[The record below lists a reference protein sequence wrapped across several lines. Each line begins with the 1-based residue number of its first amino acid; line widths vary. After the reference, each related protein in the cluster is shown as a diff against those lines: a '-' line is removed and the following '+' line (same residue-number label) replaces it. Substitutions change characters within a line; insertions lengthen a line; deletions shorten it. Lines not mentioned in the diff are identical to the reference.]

1 MTNAFPVKIGLEI
14 HGYLDT
20 HEKLFCMCKT
30 DFLNSKPNSL
40 VCPICTGQP
49 GSKPMAPNSDA
60 IKKMIQIALVF
71 GSKIN
76 YSNII
81 WQRKHYSWADL
92 PKGYQTTISGM
103 HATTNAT
110 GGKFK
115 GINLTELHLEEDPA
129 QWNPDSGKINY
140 NRSGLPLIEIVTEPE
155 FSDAEQVIEWLKS
168 LLLSLSYIKA
178 VRKNAGIKVDVNV
191 STYGERVEMKNLN
204 SLEKIRK
211 AIEYEIVRQIE
222 NHQKGIVQTRD
233 TLAFDEKSG
242 KTIKMRS
249 KEGAADYRFIP
260 DPDLS
265 TITIDKKMVNGIKA
279 DLPEMPEVKLT
290 RLLKKYKV
298 GEKDAKILTKNLELV
313 EFFEEFADRITKPI
327 RIIQKKMDEV
337 MKPIGVVQGE
347 MNKAMEPI
355 RQSQKGIENAMKPL
369 RQLQKNLS
377 WITIELPRI
386 LNYNKR
392 TLEDA
397 EVDIRPSHVAELVD
411 KVNKGEITVLKGKQ
425 IMNDF
430 VPKSFSLKEH
440 KGEISNIDDSAIENL
455 CRQVIDEN
463 AHVVEEYKSGKTA
476 SLNFLIGQVMRLSER
491 RADFKVAGETLKRLI
506 NG

>member
-1 MTNAFPVKIGLEI
+1 MAKAFPVKIGLEI

-30 DFLNSKPNSL
+30 DFLDTKPNSL

-49 GSKPMAPNSDA
+49 GSKPMAPNSEA
-60 IKKMIQIALVF
+60 IKKMIQIALIF

-168 LLLSLSYIKA
+168 LLLSLSYIKS
-178 VRKNAGIKVDVNV
+178 VRKNAGIKVDVNI

-211 AIEYEIVRQIE
+211 AIEYEIIRQIE
-222 NHQKGIVQTRD
+222 NHQKGITQTRD

-260 DPDLS
+260 DPDLP
-265 TITIDKKMVNGIKA
+265 TITIDKKLVNEIKA
-279 DLPEMPEVKLT
+279 GLPEMPEVKLSK
-290 RLLKKYKV
+290 LLKKYKV

-313 EFFEEFADRITKPI
+313 EFFEELVKENID
-327 RIIQKKMDEV
+327 
-337 MKPIGVVQGE
+337 
-347 MNKAMEPI
+347 MN
-355 RQSQKGIENAMKPL
+355 
-369 RQLQKNLS
+369 KNLS
-377 WITIELPRI
+377 WVTIELLRV
-386 LNYNKR
+386 LNYNKK
-392 TLEDA
+392 TLED
-397 EVDIRPSHVAELVD
+397 EDVEILPSHLAELIKTVTSG
-411 KVNKGEITVLKGKQ
+411 KITVLKGKQ

-440 KGEISNIDDSAIENL
+440 KGEISSIDDSAIENL
-455 CRQVIDEN
+455 CKQVILEN
-463 AHVVEEYKSGKTA
+463 AHVVDEYKSGKDA

-491 RADFKVAGETLKRLI
+491 RADYRKTTEIMKMLVGKK
-506 NG
+506 